1 MKIYGSLFLRKL
13 KQLVRLVGKTRKQ
26 VFAFF
31 MLYLAVPQP
40 ILGQYQGGSPTHSIL
55 ITVHSSFN
63 QKVTRILVTLNPLVP
78 SPQYFSLQG
87 VEFQLKKK

>member
-40 ILGQYQGGSPTHSIL
+40 ILGRPTHSIL

-78 SPQYFSLQG
+78 SPQYFSPQG